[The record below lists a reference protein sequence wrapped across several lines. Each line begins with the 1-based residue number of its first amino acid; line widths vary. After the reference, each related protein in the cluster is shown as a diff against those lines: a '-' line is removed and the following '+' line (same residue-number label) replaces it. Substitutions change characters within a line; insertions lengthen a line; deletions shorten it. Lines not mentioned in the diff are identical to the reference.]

1 MFKPDMVFRVT
12 DQNIQDLSAQ
22 AEQQGECISYIT
34 GLGTRRTIPKHLG
47 KGYNHSI
54 DLRKGLTIRIFNGQ
68 FWQSTIHERHHEETF
83 PIVAKFYLSG
93 GLRVKTDNVP
103 EIVADYE
110 ETAGHNYLYHLPDLT
125 ELEEYPS
132 HIFTQTVMILADTHY
147 LSAINSAEDSL
158 PNPLQCLTRAK
169 RFHQPLGNTT
179 LAMTQILQQILH
191 CPYQGA
197 TQQLYLESKAL
208 ELLALQFAC
217 LETEAPTYRRP
228 TLKAADLEQVRYARD
243 ILVGQ
248 LCDPPSLI
256 DLAHLCG
263 LNEFKLKQGF
273 RQLFGTTVFGYLY
286 NYRMEQAQHLLHS
299 SQLSIAA
306 VSAQV
311 GYRSPEAFSTAFRRK
326 FAVSPKAY
334 QLGRRGKV

>member
-1 MFKPDMVFRVT
+1 MVLRVT
-12 DQNIQDLSAQ
+12 DKNIQDLLAQ
-22 AEQQGECISYIT
+22 AEQQGERIFHT
-34 GLGTRRTIPKHLG
+34 NGLGTRRRIPKHFG
-47 KGYNHSI
+47 KGYYHSI
-54 DLRKGLTIRIFNGQ
+54 NLRKGLTIRIFNGQ
-68 FWQSTIHERHHEETF
+68 FWQPLINEKLHGETF

-93 GLRVKTDNVP
+93 GLRIKTDNVP

-125 ELEEYPS
+125 ELEEHPS
-132 HIFTQTVMILADTHY
+132 DTFTQTVMIIADTHY

-158 PNPLQCLTRAK
+158 PNPLKRLMEAK
-169 RFHQPLGNTT
+169 RFHQPLGKIT

-197 TQQLYLESKAL
+197 TQKLYLESKAL

-217 LETEAPTYRRP
+217 LEADASTHGKP

-243 ILVGQ
+243 ILVDQ

-286 NYRMEQAQHLLHS
+286 SYRMEQAQYLLHS

-334 QLGRRGKV
+334 QLGQRGKV